1 PRVRHD
7 NRNNVTILTHT
18 HLEPLLVA
26 ALTRQVNVD
35 TVITCLKWEVL
46 MQTVEVKIARIGNS
60 RGVRIPADVLRRYA
74 FKDTAIMVENV
85 DGVLL
90 RPKRQ
95 VDEKMSWADTAKA
108 MAADAEDWSDWD
120 ALNADGL
127 DAIPWEP
134 AEVAEKRSGY
144 GKVRQTASRKRP

>member
-1 PRVRHD
+1 
-7 NRNNVTILTHT
+7 
-18 HLEPLLVA
+18 
-26 ALTRQVNVD
+26 
-35 TVITCLKWEVL
+35 

-60 RGVRIPADVLRRYA
+60 RGVRIPAEVLRRYA
-74 FKDTAIMVENV
+74 FTDTAIMVESV